1 LIPISILADTLS
13 RARQL
18 AELLAD
24 DERLDVVDMRAYP
37 ARSIDIRTEVLV
49 ASGLMPAAL
58 SQYEMPVVL
67 LTDGSPA
74 FRHNLRAIL
83 SLHASAAEISGAI
96 QAAASDLT
104 VLTSE
109 QVIRFIPA
117 VNVAANQHAE
127 DTLIEDLTPRE
138 LQVLRMMANGDGNK
152 EIAVALAISEHTV
165 KYHVAQILGKLNAGS
180 RTEAV
185 SIGIRRGLIPV

>member
-1 LIPISILADTLS
+1 LTRVSILADTLN

-24 DERLDVVDMRAYP
+24 DDRLHIVEVRAYP
-37 ARSIDIRTEVLV
+37 SRSIDIRSEVVV
-49 ASGLMPAAL
+49 ALGLSPAAV
-58 SQYEMPVVL
+58 SQFEMPVVL
-67 LTDGSPA
+67 LTDSRPA
-74 FRHNLRAIL
+74 FRRNLRAIL
-83 SLHASAAEISGAI
+83 SFHAGAAEISAAI
-96 QAAASDLT
+96 QAAANDLT
-104 VLTSE
+104 VLTGE
-109 QVIRFIPA
+109 QAIRFIPSM
-117 VNVAANQHAE
+117 NVPTNQQP
-127 DTLIEDLTPRE
+127 DDPLIEDVTPRE
-138 LQVLRMMANGDGNK
+138 VQVLRMMANGDGNK